1 MEKIKEF
8 RKRNKMS
15 QAELASN
22 LGISQSMVAKWET
35 GKNYPSVENLIVL
48 SNLFNCTIDELVK
61 GVNNDI

>member
-1 MEKIKEF
+1 MKKIKEF
-8 RKRNKMS
+8 RKRSKMS

-61 GVNNDI
+61 GDSDAK